1 MADTRLHRPVEDR
14 FAHELAVLER
24 VGRGSPRPGG
34 WKLTPQHVL
43 LFIIGSQ
50 TPLPAPDPTDRITI
64 TPKFQGPWDI
74 VESAIATLA
83 SDRALLLVGPPGT
96 AKSMLSEWLSAAI
109 SGTSRLI
116 VQGSA
121 GLTEDHVRYSW
132 NYALL
137 LKEGPTTTALKP
149 SPVLQAMQ
157 EGKLVRLEEMTRCV
171 PEVQDAL
178 ISLLSEKELVIT
190 EMDNKVVAA
199 QRGFNLIATANT
211 ADKGVHEMSSALK
224 RRFNFVNVPPIA
236 TVATEV
242 EIVRRRANEL
252 MIDHG
257 VAATV
262 PDELVSSLVTL
273 FSDLRGKGTQS
284 GRTPAKRVTTEVSC
298 AQLISTVF
306 DSALRAAYFGNKT
319 VTFRDLGSS
328 VANTFKGDGADL
340 PVLLENLS
348 QMDAG
353 SGPPTPVRKLVAE
366 IRTLLT
372 DSGREAR

>member
-14 FAHELAVLER
+14 YSEELTRLAKLGE
-24 VGRGSPRPGG
+24 GLPRPAG
-34 WKLTPQHVL
+34 WRLTPQQVL
-43 LFIIGSQ
+43 KFVMGDAELGI
-50 TPLPAPDPTDRITI
+50 A
-64 TPKFQGPWDI
+64 PKFEGQADI

-109 SGTSRLI
+109 CGTSRLI

-137 LKEGPTTTALKP
+137 LKEGPTEGALKP

-190 EMDNKVVAA
+190 EMDNRVVAA

-224 RRFNFVNVPPIA
+224 RRFNFVNVPP
-236 TVATEV
+236 VADVLTEV
-242 EIVRRRANEL
+242 KIVRRRAQEL
-252 MIDHG
+252 MLEHG
-257 VAATV
+257 VDATV
-262 PDELVSSLVTL
+262 PDRLVETLVSL
-273 FSDLRGKGTQS
+273 FSALRGNRAGA
-284 GRTPAKRVTTEVSC
+284 RVAIKRVNAEVSS
-298 AQLISTVF
+298 AQLISTMF
-306 DSALRAAYFGNKT
+306 DGALRASYFGSKT
-319 VTFRDLGSS
+319 VSARDLGRSI
-328 VANTFKGDGADL
+328 ATTFKGDAPGEIPALLESLGNVEGSRGADKPL
-340 PVLLENLS
+340 MELIGEVRKHL
-348 QMDAG
+348 G
-353 SGPPTPVRKLVAE
+353 PVRDA
-366 IRTLLT
+366 
-372 DSGREAR
+372 A